1 MNRRQ
6 FEGEFAQILV
16 MLREHAFLKYSP
28 SGRAEYALKVAAAY
42 LYFRSLTHAATG
54 VVLPEQSE
62 LAADLDAVRG
72 STVSEAVRLLSR
84 QAARQAS
91 CDANRQ
97 SSTAVSG
104 TRNKARRADADSE
117 NCFMQAAGKLRTLR

>member
-6 FEGEFAQILV
+6 FEGEFEQILI

-28 SGRAEYALKVAAAY
+28 SGRAEYTLKLGAAY

-54 VVLPEQSE
+54 VVLPEESD

-72 STVSEAVRLLSR
+72 STVSEAARLLSR
-84 QAARQAS
+84 QASRE
-91 CDANRQ
+91 ANR
-97 SSTAVSG
+97 SGAVKGSDTVSTAAG
-104 TRNKARRADADSE
+104 SE
-117 NCFMQAAGKLRTLR
+117 NCFAQAAARLRELR